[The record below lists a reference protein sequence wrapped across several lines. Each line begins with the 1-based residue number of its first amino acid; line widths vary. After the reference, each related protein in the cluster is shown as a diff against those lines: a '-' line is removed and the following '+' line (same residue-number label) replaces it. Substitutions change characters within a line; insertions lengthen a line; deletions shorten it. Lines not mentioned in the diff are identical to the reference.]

1 MSDWKKICTFADVG
15 KCQVIPSPPEV
26 RFPPVVVFLF
36 IIVQMAKVTS
46 IQGKAV
52 GKVGAVVYAVSGGQQ
67 IAREYQPHVA
77 NPSTEGQVNNRSRFK
92 LLSQLSASLKPVIAI
107 RKEGL
112 VSARNQFQSINY
124 GATSFDGET
133 AKINLNVVQLTKSNA
148 SFVGFNATRA
158 GGSAIVVKLN
168 AAAPALDR
176 VVFAAYEKRADGT
189 LLMLD
194 SVVTEEAGA
203 DNKFQTNLAYS
214 AGSVVVYA
222 YGIRDLDAAMSAKF
236 GNLNAPTAEN
246 VAKLIVSS
254 TENAAGVSL
263 TQTAALTMN
272 VGTNTGDSDDNLIP
286 SGQVTVTLQ
295 SSVGNSTETGAGTYD
310 AGESVT
316 INTTTSGG
324 GAMRFDGWYEVVGG
338 TETLVSENQ
347 QHTFTATRNI
357 TLRAVWVNQD

>member
-1 MSDWKKICTFADVG
+1 
-15 KCQVIPSPPEV
+15 
-26 RFPPVVVFLF
+26 
-36 IIVQMAKVTS
+36 MAKVTS

-112 VSARNQFQSINY
+112 VSARNQFQSLNY

-148 SFVGFNATRA
+148 SFVGFHANRA
-158 GGSAIVVKLN
+158 GGNNIVVTLN
-168 AAAPALDR
+168 AAAPNLDR
-176 VVFAAYEKRADGT
+176 VVYAAYQKRLDGS
-189 LLMLD
+189 LLLLD
-194 SVVTEEAGA
+194 SVVTSEAGA
-203 DNKFQTNLAYS
+203 DNKFQANLAYTEE
-214 AGSVVVYA
+214 SVVVYA
-222 YGIRDLDAAMSAKF
+222 YGMRDVDAAMTAKF

-263 TQTAALTMN
+263 TKTAGLTMN
-272 VGTNTGDSDDNLIP
+272 EGTNSADSDDNVVP
-286 SGQVTVTLQ
+286 TGKVTVTLQ
-295 SSVGNSTETGAGTYD
+295 STAGNTTQTGAGEYN
-310 AGESVT
+310 AGDSVT
-316 INTTTSGG
+316 INSTKPA
-324 GAMRFDGWYEVVGG
+324 GASLSWDGWMEVVGG
-338 TETLVSENQ
+338 QETLVSSEQ
-347 QHTFTATRNI
+347 QYTFIATRNI
-357 TLRAVWVNQD
+357 TLRAAWASQD

>member
-1 MSDWKKICTFADVG
+1 
-15 KCQVIPSPPEV
+15 
-26 RFPPVVVFLF
+26 
-36 IIVQMAKVTS
+36 MAKVTS

-112 VSARNQFQSINY
+112 VSARNMFQSINY
-124 GATSFDGET
+124 PATSFDGET

-158 GGSAIVVKLN
+158 GGTAIVVKLN

-176 VVFAAYEKRADGT
+176 VVYAAYSKRADGS

-194 SVVTEEAGA
+194 SVVTENAGD
-203 DNKFQTNLAYS
+203 DNKFQANLAYS

-222 YGIRDLDAAMSAKF
+222 YGISDIDAAMSAKF

-263 TQTAALTMN
+263 TKTAALTMN
-272 VGTNTGDSDDNLIP
+272 EGTDTGDSDDNIVPTGGVLVSVSVNEQAAQANAKATGGGNYEI
-286 SGQVTVTLQ
+286 GDQVTV
-295 SSVGNSTETGAGTYD
+295 NAID
-310 AGESVT
+310 P
-316 INTTTSGG
+316 TSGN
-324 GAMRFDGWYEVVGG
+324 AWVWNGWVKITAGQE
-338 TETLVSENQ
+338 ELVSNNKSY
-347 QHTFTATRNI
+347 TFTAEENV
-357 TLRAVWVNQD
+357 TLQAQWEWSE

>member
-1 MSDWKKICTFADVG
+1 
-15 KCQVIPSPPEV
+15 
-26 RFPPVVVFLF
+26 
-36 IIVQMAKVTS
+36 MAKVTS

-112 VSARNQFQSINY
+112 VSARNQFQSLNY

-148 SFVGFNATRA
+148 SFVGFHANRA
-158 GGSAIVVKLN
+158 GGSHIVVTLN
-168 AAAPALDR
+168 AAAPNLDR
-176 VVFAAYEKRADGT
+176 VVYAAYQKRLDGS
-189 LLMLD
+189 LLLLD
-194 SVVTEEAGA
+194 SVVTSEAGA
-203 DNKFQTNLAYS
+203 DNKFQANLAYTEE
-214 AGSVVVYA
+214 SVVVYA
-222 YGIRDLDAAMSAKF
+222 YGMRDVDAAMTAKF

-263 TQTAALTMN
+263 TKTAGLTMN
-272 VGTNTGDSDDNLIP
+272 EGTNSADSDDNVVP
-286 SGQVTVTLQ
+286 TGKVTVTLQ
-295 SSVGNSTETGAGTYD
+295 STAGNTTQTGAGEYN
-310 AGESVT
+310 AGDSVT
-316 INTTTSGG
+316 INSTKPA
-324 GAMRFDGWYEVVGG
+324 GASLSWDGWMEVVGG
-338 TETLVSENQ
+338 QETLVSSDQ
-347 QHTFTATRNI
+347 QYTFIATRNI
-357 TLRAVWVNQD
+357 TLRAAWASQD

>member
-1 MSDWKKICTFADVG
+1 
-15 KCQVIPSPPEV
+15 
-26 RFPPVVVFLF
+26 
-36 IIVQMAKVTS
+36 MAKVTS

-158 GGSAIVVKLN
+158 GGTAIVVKLN

-176 VVFAAYEKRADGT
+176 VVYAAYSKRADGS

-194 SVVTEEAGA
+194 SVVTENAGD
-203 DNKFQTNLAYS
+203 DNKFQANLAYS

-222 YGIRDLDAAMSAKF
+222 YGISDIDAAMSAKF

-263 TQTAALTMN
+263 TKTAALTMN
-272 VGTNTGDSDDNLIP
+272 EGTDTGDSDDNVVPAGGVLIDAYCD
-286 SGQVTVTLQ
+286 
-295 SSVGNSTETGAGTYD
+295 SVNCSATGGGTYEVGD
-310 AGESVT
+310 TVNL
-316 INTTTSGG
+316 NTTTT
-324 GAMRFDGWYEVVGG
+324 AQNMVFNGWYEVAGG
-338 TETLVSENQ
+338 TETLVSQNAAYS
-347 QHTFTATRNI
+347 FTAQRNI
-357 TLRAVWVNQD
+357 KLRAIWMIDE